1 MGIRGLTTYI
11 QNRSDYYFDVYELAN
26 TKLVIDGASLN
37 AQLYCNRTYGDSIF
51 SGDYDQIA
59 HCVTRFFEDLL
70 RCNVEPL
77 VIIDGGWESKKYQ
90 TLIGRFKDRLNSA
103 SIINFDNNHRTFLFP
118 MLLPDVFVDVM
129 NKMEIKYY
137 MCTFEADEA
146 AAAIARVLNCPVLS
160 YDSDFYIYGVMY
172 IPFNTLDPHIVR
184 YAKGYVIRCKI
195 YRIEKLLNK
204 FKGLDITLLPLASIL
219 LGNDYI
225 NSKVFNKFFSELRIS
240 KQRVTNYQ
248 QLKINRI
255 FNWLKHYTLNDAMN
269 KIVKH
274 VSKNQYQRVVEKMQT
289 IINTYLNISTHMLA
303 PLGFDQQFIDNIV
316 KNTSIYKFQKQEV
329 KELDNRNLNSLN
341 NKYIEEDNTH
351 EDDNIEANREK
362 DETDDEDID
371 NDGICKLPIIPDETF
386 ADSIPE
392 WFMKDHSNGK
402 FPLYFINIISHHVY
416 VLPVQIESMY
426 YPSAHEISM
435 PIIIKI
441 CSLLTTMNSNVNQK
455 ENVVMELITREND
468 EMAKVHLNIPKSSV
482 TLENLGM
489 MSDVVRKKIIDETA
503 EIEEIY
509 HLEEVPSSWKL
520 YIAVILYWM
529 KQNSKPQ
536 RTQLHLDC
544 LLVSMLLGIIDKK
557 IGFQRSKDKFQR
569 KFADDLARIQETRR
583 LKKLPTEVGSS
594 ILANLINE
602 TIKEDCIAS
611 LPFFLEH
618 LQIGK
623 DLRMYPDK
631 FDSDIVHVFSQFQSC
646 LRHIM
651 HLNAL
656 VGCIYE
662 TPSIGDFFNGT
673 LLYHFYNNFK
683 TRNDIEA
690 YISTR
695 LKNAPNLIKIFQLL
709 RKKII
714 DILNSCEV
722 KINEDLME
730 GYKKLYPK
738 LKINNDFMAQNIQI
752 ATLGKLEELSTTIE
766 KLKNTLANQTKN
778 NLIRLI
784 VIDSLS
790 FLIMSVEEPS
800 LRVRLYLNILDELQ
814 KLASKYNIAVIVVN
828 ELVTQINLK
837 GKIIFDSAGGQSV
850 SSRFLKRLQLTR
862 TASSKFAAKLL
873 KSSIMEQITVPF
885 SIDTDGIRDL
895 V

>member
-11 QNRSDYYFDVYELAN
+11 QNRSDYYFEAYELAN

-37 AQLYCNRTYGDSIF
+37 AQLYCNKTYSDSIF

-59 HCVTRFFEDLL
+59 HCITRFFEDLL
-70 RCNVEPL
+70 RCNVEPI
-77 VIIDGGWESKKYQ
+77 VIIDGGWESKKYH
-90 TLIGRFKDRLNSA
+90 TLINRFKDRLNSA
-103 SIINFDNNHRTFLFP
+103 SIINFDNNNRTFLFP
-118 MLLPDVFVDVM
+118 MLMPDVFVDVM

-137 MCTFEADEA
+137 MCTFEADEST
-146 AAAIARVLNCPVLS
+146 AAIARVLNCPVLS

-172 IPFNTLDPHIVR
+172 IPFNTLDPYIVR
-184 YAKGYVIRCKI
+184 YAKGYIKRCKI

-225 NSKVFNKFFSELRIS
+225 NSKVFNNFFSELRIF
-240 KQRVTNYQ
+240 KQRVNNYQ
-248 QLKINRI
+248 QLKIDRI
-255 FNWLKHYTLNDAMN
+255 FNWLKNYTLNDAMN

-274 VSKNQYQRVVEKMQT
+274 VSKNQYQSVVEKMQT

-316 KNTSIYKFQKQEV
+316 KNTSIYKFQKEEV
-329 KELDNRNLNSLN
+329 KELDNHNLNSLN
-341 NKYIEEDNTH
+341 NKYIEEDNTD
-351 EDDNIEANREK
+351 EDDNIETNFE
-362 DETDDEDID
+362 EDEDIN
-371 NDGICKLPIIPDETF
+371 NDDYQTCKLPVIPDEIFT
-386 ADSIPE
+386 DSVPK
-392 WFMKDHSNGK
+392 WFMKDHSHGK

-435 PIIIKI
+435 PIITKI
-441 CSLLTTMNSNVNQK
+441 CSLLTTMKSNVNQK

-489 MSDVVRKKIIDETA
+489 ASDEVRKKIIDETA
-503 EIEEIY
+503 EIEEMY
-509 HLEEVPSSWKL
+509 HLEEVPSPWKL

-529 KQNSKPQ
+529 KQNNEPQ

-557 IGFQRSKDKFQR
+557 IGYQRSKDKFQR

-583 LKKLPTEVGSS
+583 LKKLPTEEGSS

-602 TIKEDCIAS
+602 TSKEDCIAS

-656 VGCIYE
+656 VGLIYE

-673 LLYHFYNNFK
+673 LLYNFYNNFK

-695 LKNAPNLIKIFQLL
+695 LKDAPNLLKIFQLL

-722 KINEDLME
+722 KINE
-730 GYKKLYPK
+730 GVKCARRKRRRNKKNK
-738 LKINNDFMAQNIQI
+738 STDDFDTDCLKTDDNDDENDDFYDPNNPF
-752 ATLGKLEELSTTIE
+752 S
-766 KLKNTLANQTKN
+766 
-778 NLIRLI
+778 
-784 VIDSLS
+784 
-790 FLIMSVEEPS
+790 
-800 LRVRLYLNILDELQ
+800 
-814 KLASKYNIAVIVVN
+814 
-828 ELVTQINLK
+828 
-837 GKIIFDSAGGQSV
+837 
-850 SSRFLKRLQLTR
+850 
-862 TASSKFAAKLL
+862 LL
-873 KSSIMEQITVPF
+873 KT
-885 SIDTDGIRDL
+885 
-895 V
+895 